1 MIRCYFSASVFV
13 IGSISGALVGG
24 VSGEKLGRKK
34 ALLIDNII
42 MVLGNVHSLI
52 ENISMKNILDV
63 AWYFMVIANG
73 KMFRDELES
82 ILINLSGY
90 FVSLIFFAYL

>member
-52 ENISMKNILDV
+52 ENISMKKILDV
-63 AWYFMVIANG
+63 
-73 KMFRDELES
+73 S
-82 ILINLSGY
+82 
-90 FVSLIFFAYL
+90 

>member
-63 AWYFMVIANG
+63 A
-73 KMFRDELES
+73 
-82 ILINLSGY
+82 
-90 FVSLIFFAYL
+90 